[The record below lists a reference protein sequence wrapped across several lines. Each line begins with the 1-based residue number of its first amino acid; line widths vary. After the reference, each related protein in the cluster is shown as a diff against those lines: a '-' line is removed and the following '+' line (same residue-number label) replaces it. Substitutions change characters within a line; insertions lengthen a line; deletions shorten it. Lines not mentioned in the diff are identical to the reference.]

1 MDVDWPP
8 SSCVGRALQGKQKSP
23 CTSVA
28 RESKLNAKTRFNI
41 EKKLI
46 SKCKNS
52 IFRGSGQVPLTRG
65 ANLCPFLK
73 ATPINKLCVVL
84 TTLVPV
90 ATPRGQ
96 SASFLRFFSQ
106 FNEFLPFPVNFM
118 CKLKIRFPRTLD

>member
-28 RESKLNAKTRFNI
+28 RESKLNEKTQFNIEKNSFPNAKTRF
-41 EKKLI
+41 LGDLVRVL
-46 SKCKNS
+46 S
-52 IFRGSGQVPLTRG
+52 TRG

-73 ATPINKLCVVL
+73 ATPINKHCVVL

-96 SASFLRFFSQ
+96 SASVLRFFSQ
-106 FNEFLPFPVNFM
+106 INEFLPFPVNFL
-118 CKLKIRFPRTLD
+118 CKLHVD